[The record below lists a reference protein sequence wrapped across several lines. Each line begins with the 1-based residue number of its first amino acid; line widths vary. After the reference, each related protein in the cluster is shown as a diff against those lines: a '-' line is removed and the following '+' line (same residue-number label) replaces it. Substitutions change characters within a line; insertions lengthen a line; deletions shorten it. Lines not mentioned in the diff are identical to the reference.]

1 MDRQWFETRDGS
13 MSPCPRYGRK
23 AIGMSCFNRG
33 LLCVE
38 DVEDFYIV
46 LFKREADEVFGIG
59 LDEIFGDRIIF
70 GHVRCLAS
78 DG

>member
-1 MDRQWFETRDGS
+1 MDANEAIS
-13 MSPCPRYGRK
+13 ML
-23 AIGMSCFNRG
+23 CFNRV

-46 LFKREADEVFGIG
+46 LSKCEADKVFGIG
-59 LDEIFGDRIIF
+59 LDEMFGDGVIF
-70 GHVRCLAS
+70 GHVECPRS